1 MSMPHISL
9 NKNGERYLAALL
21 LSLPALIGLLLF
33 HYWPIIDTFRL
44 SLLDYRIFTG
54 EFSWIG
60 ADNYVRVAEDEV
72 LRSSLTTTLLYFV
85 FKVPVQMAIALLLAI
100 LVSQPMPGQGLL
112 RTLILLPTV
121 TSMVVASTT
130 LGMMMHPDNGL
141 INGFLSSVGLPEQ
154 GFLSSTAQALPSIAG
169 ITIWK
174 EVGMSMLF
182 YLAGLTTIPRS
193 YYEAARV
200 DGASNWHIL
209 RFITVPLLRRT
220 HIFVLITTTIAAFKV
235 FVPVK
240 VLTDGGPSGVTR
252 VVVLYIY
259 DLAFR
264 FNQLGYAA
272 TVSVI
277 LALILI
283 VISIIQLRVTKEEG
297 DD

>member
-1 MSMPHISL
+1 MRLSSSKYH
-9 NKNGERYLAALL
+9 ERYLAAFL
-21 LSLPALIGLLLF
+21 LSLPAIVGLVLF

-44 SLLDYRIFTG
+44 SFLDYRIFTG

-60 ADNYVRVAEDEV
+60 MDNFVRAAEDPV
-72 LRSSLTTTLLYFV
+72 LVSSLKTTLVYFI
-85 FKVPVQMAIALLLAI
+85 FKVPVQMGLALLLAV
-100 LVSQPMPGQGLL
+100 LVSQSMPGQGLL

-130 LGMMMHPDNGL
+130 LGMMMHPDNGI
-141 INGFLSSVGLPEQ
+141 INAFLSSVGLPEQ
-154 GFLSSTAQALPSIAG
+154 GFLSSTTQALPSIAA

-174 EVGMSMLF
+174 EVGMSMIF

-200 DGASNWHIL
+200 DGANNWHL
-209 RFITVPLLRRT
+209 MRYITVPLLRRT
-220 HIFVLITTTIAAFKV
+220 HIFVLITSTIAAFKV

-240 VLTDGGPSGVTR
+240 VLTEGGPSGATR

-272 TVSVI
+272 TISVI

-283 VISIIQLRVTKEEG
+283 TISILQLRVTREDG

>member
-1 MSMPHISL
+1 MRFSSSKY
-9 NKNGERYLAALL
+9 NERYVAALM
-21 LSLPALIGLLLF
+21 LSLPALVGLVLF
-33 HYWPIIDTFRL
+33 HYWPIVDTFRL
-44 SLLDYRIFTG
+44 SFLDYRVFTG

-60 ADNYVRVAEDEV
+60 ADNFVRAAEDTV
-72 LRSSLTTTLLYFV
+72 LTSSLKTTLVYFI
-85 FKVPVQMAIALLLAI
+85 FKVPVQMALALLLAI

-141 INGFLSSVGLPEQ
+141 INGFLTSVGLPEQ
-154 GFLSSTAQALPSIAG
+154 GFLTSVRQALPSIAA

-200 DGASNWHIL
+200 DGANNWHL
-209 RFITVPLLRRT
+209 MRFITVPLLRRT
-220 HIFVLITTTIAAFKV
+220 HIFVLITSTIAAFKV

-240 VLTDGGPSGVTR
+240 VLTDGGPSGATR

-264 FNQLGYAA
+264 FSQLGYAA
-272 TVSVI
+272 AVSVI

-283 VISIIQLRVTKEEG
+283 VISIIQLRVTREEG

>member
-1 MSMPHISL
+1 MRLSR
-9 NKNGERYLAALL
+9 KNSERYQAALL
-21 LSLPALIGLLLF
+21 LSLPAIIGLLLF
-33 HYWPIIDTFRL
+33 HYWPIVDTFRL

-60 ADNYVRVAEDEV
+60 ADNFVRAAEDAV
-72 LRSSLTTTLLYFV
+72 LISSLKTTFVYFI
-85 FKVPVQMAIALLLAI
+85 FKVPVQMALALLLAV
-100 LVSQPMPGQGLL
+100 LVSHPMPGQGLL

-130 LGMMMHPDNGL
+130 LGMMMHPDNGI
-141 INGFLSSVGLPEQ
+141 INAFFSSVGLPQQ
-154 GFLSSTAQALPSIAG
+154 GFLTSTKQALPSIAA

-174 EVGMSMLF
+174 EVGMSMIF

-200 DGASNWHIL
+200 DGANNWHL
-209 RFITVPLLRRT
+209 MRFITVPLLRRT
-220 HIFVLITTTIAAFKV
+220 HIFVLITSTIAAFKV

-240 VLTDGGPSGVTR
+240 VLTGGGPSGATR

-264 FNQLGYAA
+264 FTQLGYAA

-283 VISIIQLRVTKEEG
+283 TISILQLRVTREDG